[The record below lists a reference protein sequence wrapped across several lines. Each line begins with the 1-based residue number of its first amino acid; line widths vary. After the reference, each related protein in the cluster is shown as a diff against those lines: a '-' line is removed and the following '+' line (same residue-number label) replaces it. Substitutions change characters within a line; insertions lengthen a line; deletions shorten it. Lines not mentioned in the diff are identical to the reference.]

1 MLENKSVKEII
12 SLIKTKEASI
22 KEVVIFYLERI
33 KKYNPSLNAI
43 VSIKEEEQIINEA
56 KHKDEKFDES
66 KPLFGLPLAS
76 KDLLD
81 VVGFPTTCGFPGY
94 KDYFPKKNSIIVDR
108 QIDAGGIMIGKTN
121 TAELGV
127 GAHTA
132 NRLFGITPNVY
143 GNTQSSGGSSGGAG
157 VAVAAELLPFADGTD
172 MMGSCRTPAAYAN
185 VYGFRPTPGLLPD
198 YRTNDKKKNLPI
210 ISTPGC
216 LARTP
221 DDMAI
226 LLDVIAGEHKEDPIS
241 FSLKNPFKDSNIGDK
256 EFSKIKI
263 GWLSD
268 MNGNYQYDPD
278 LVEMCNKQLNSL
290 EKNKVVIEHLKPNV
304 DAHKLWNCWGTLRAK
319 SIYEDINEE
328 IIAMNIKD
336 VNQMTPQ
343 ALWEYNKGIK
353 LTEDDVKLALNS
365 RIELSNDVNSLFGSF
380 DFLALP
386 SQQSFPFDKN
396 LRHPEKINDQIMDTY
411 HRWIEIHIFASLF
424 YLPSI
429 SLPIGF
435 NKDGFPIGIQIIA
448 KTKEDLKVMSFAK
461 KYEEIFNFSNHK
473 PNLN

>member
-241 FSLKNPFKDSNIGDK
+241 FSLKNSFKDTNISDQ

-263 GWLSD
+263 GGLSD
-268 MNGNYQYDPD
+268 MNGIYQYDPD

-304 DAHKLWNCWGTLRAK
+304 DADKLWNCWGTLRAK

-461 KYEEIFNFSNHK
+461 KYEEIFNFSKYK

>member
-121 TAELGV
+121 SAELGV

-241 FSLKNPFKDSNIGDK
+241 FSLKNSFKDTNISDQ

-396 LRHPEKINDQIMDTY
+396 LRNPEKINDQIMDTY
-411 HRWIEIHIFASLF
+411 HRWIEIHILASLF
-424 YLPSI
+424 Y
-429 SLPIGF
+429 
-435 NKDGFPIGIQIIA
+435 
-448 KTKEDLKVMSFAK
+448 
-461 KYEEIFNFSNHK
+461 
-473 PNLN
+473 

>member
-241 FSLKNPFKDSNIGDK
+241 FSLKNSFKDTNISDQ

-304 DAHKLWNCWGTLRAK
+304 DAHKLWNCWGSLRAK

-396 LRHPEKINDQIMDTY
+396 LRNPEKINDQIMDTY
-411 HRWIEIHIFASLF
+411 HRWIEIHLFASLF

-461 KYEEIFNFSNHK
+461 KYEEIFNFSKYK